1 MRRMIFLNGLFRP
14 LVGVVGCGGGE
25 VGVVVVDAVAGC
37 GVGDVGVGD
46 VVGNVDVVGF
56 EGEGLVSE

>member
-1 MRRMIFLNGLFRP
+1 MRRMIFLKGLFRP
-14 LVGVVGCGGGE
+14 GVAGCGGGE